1 MTSITRWRADL
12 CAALVAVL
20 LAAPLWAADLTLP
33 AGARLTLEDASDPD
47 SYLVPLGVWA
57 DGRIPLRSVEGA
69 ITRQS
74 WRIEGQGATTL
85 QVMMPLRS
93 QLLAQGYEVLFE
105 CAAQACGG
113 FDFRFGTEVLP
124 APEMYVDLTNYRFLT
139 AWGGDANRFVTLL
152 VSRSSAATF
161 LQIIR
166 TAPSGSKPV
175 ATDVGNTPI
184 RAVPQCDL
192 ARQLEEQGHIVLSD
206 LAFTSGS
213 SDLGEGSYGSL
224 AALAEYLLANPSRR
238 VALVGHTD
246 AVGSLEANVA
256 LSRRRAASVEARLER
271 AYGVP
276 AAQLSA
282 DGVGFLA
289 PLASNLTE
297 AGRIAN
303 RRVEA
308 VLISTE

>member
-1 MTSITRWRADL
+1 MTSTTRWRADL
-12 CAALVAVL
+12 FAALVVV
-20 LAAPLWAADLTLP
+20 LAAAPVWAADLTLP
-33 AGARLTLEDASDPD
+33 AGARLTLEADSDPD

-57 DGRIPLRSVEGA
+57 DGVIPQRPVEGA
-69 ITRQS
+69 ITRQA

-85 QVMMPLRS
+85 QVVQPLRW
-93 QLLAQGYEVLFE
+93 QLQAQGYTVLFE
-105 CAAQACGG
+105 CAARSCGG

-139 AWGGDANRFVTLL
+139 AQSGDANRYVTLM

-166 TAPSGSKPV
+166 TAPSGSRPV
-175 ATDVGNTPI
+175 TTDVGNTPV
-184 RAVPQCDL
+184 RAMPPGDL
-192 ARQLEEQGHIVLSD
+192 ARELEAQGHIVLAD

-213 SDLGEGSYGSL
+213 ADLGEGSYESL
-224 AALAEYLLANPSRR
+224 AALADYLLASPSRQ
-238 VALVGHTD
+238 VVLVGHTD

-256 LSRRRAASVEARLER
+256 LSRRRAVSVTARLEQ

-289 PLASNLTE
+289 PLASNLTD

-308 VLISTE
+308 VLISTQ